1 MKQFIKFTLAS
12 ILGVFLA
19 FFIFFIIM
27 ISVAGA
33 LSSSDKQYNLKE
45 NSLLKISLS
54 GTIKEQSVDMP
65 DFNIPGVPQSMNAGE
80 QGLDDILKA
89 IKKAKE
95 SEKVKGIYLEVGFLN
110 AGFATSEEI
119 RDALTDFKKSGKY
132 IIAYADNY
140 DKKEYFISSVA
151 DKIFINPNGL
161 MNFGGL
167 VATPVFFTD
176 ALQKLGVKVEVF
188 KVGTFKSAVEPFI
201 NRKMSDESRLQTTE
215 YLNGIWGHVL
225 ERISTSRNITV
236 AKLNDIANKNT
247 LFEPVAFFKSN
258 NLVDSLLYKSEVI
271 DYLAKKHEVEKSKDL
286 NIVSVKQIL
295 LTPDK
300 GERFDQD
307 KIAILIAE
315 GEIQDDGSEGI
326 ITSNILEDIEKIED
340 DDKVKAVV
348 LRVNSPGGSA
358 FASEQIWKAISD
370 LKKKCPVVV
379 SMGDLAASGGY
390 YISCNANK
398 IVASPNTLTGSIGI
412 FGTFFII
419 DELTKKLGLS
429 FDVVKTNDMSD
440 LGNVTRPMNDLEKVK
455 IQNHINN
462 GYELFV
468 KRCAEGRGMKIED
481 IKKVAEG
488 RVWTGKKA
496 KEIGLV
502 DEIGNLDTAI
512 SIAAGLAKVETFRK
526 VYYPEKK
533 DFLTILMEELNSDL
547 SMKIANKVL
556 GEEYSSLIQ
565 LKKSKI
571 QTGVLTL
578 MDKVIIK

>member
-54 GTIKEQSVDMP
+54 GTIKEQTVDMP
-65 DFNIPGVPQSMNAGE
+65 NLNIPGVPQNLNAGE

-89 IKKAKE
+89 IKKAKDNE
-95 SEKVKGIYLEVGFLN
+95 NIKGIYLEVGYLN
-110 AGFATSEEI
+110 TGFATSEEI
-119 RDALTDFKKSGKY
+119 RDALSDFKKSGKY

-140 DKKEYFISSVA
+140 DKKEYFISTVA
-151 DKIFINPNGL
+151 DEIFINPNGL

-176 ALQKLGVKVEVF
+176 ALQKLGIKVEVF
-188 KVGTFKSAVEPFI
+188 KVGTFKSAVEPYI
-201 NRKMSDESRLQTTE
+201 NRKMSEENRLQTTE

-225 ERISTSRNITV
+225 DKISTSRNIPV
-236 AKLNDIANKNT
+236 SKLNEIADKNT
-247 LFEPVAFFKSN
+247 LFEQIEILKAN
-258 NLVDSLLYKSEVI
+258 NLVDSLLYRYEVNE
-271 DYLAKKHEVEKSKDL
+271 YLEKKHKVEKTKDL
-286 NIVSVKQIL
+286 SIVTVKQLL

-300 GERFDQD
+300 NERFDQD
-307 KIAILIAE
+307 KIAVLIAE

-326 ITSNILEDIEKIED
+326 ITSNILEDIEKIKED
-340 DDKVKAVV
+340 EKIKGVV

-358 FASEQIWKAISD
+358 FASEQIWKAISE

-412 FGTFFII
+412 FGTFFIV
-419 DELTKKLGLS
+419 DEFTKKIGLS

-440 LGNVTRPMNDLEKVK
+440 LGNLTRPMNDMEKAK

-468 KRCAEGRGMKIED
+468 KRCAEGRGMKTDD
-481 IKKVAEG
+481 IKKIAEG

-496 KEIGLV
+496 KELGLV
-502 DEIGNLDTAI
+502 DEIGNIDTAI
-512 SIAAGLAKVETFRK
+512 SIVAELAKVDSFRK

-533 DFLTILMEELNSDL
+533 DFLTILMEELNSDI
-547 SMKIANKVL
+547 SMKIASRVL
-556 GEEYSSLIQ
+556 GEEYSTLLQ
-565 LKKSKI
+565 LKKSNI